1 MNDKNKKP
9 TQAARL
15 LEYLRSHKGITQRE
29 AINELGC
36 YRLAARI
43 SDLKRNG
50 HRVKRKMVT
59 VMNRWGER
67 VSVAEYSLIGGEWE
81 EEL

>member
-1 MNDKNKKP
+1 MSDRKNNKP

-43 SDLKRNG
+43 SDLKRDG
-50 HRVKRKMVT
+50 HRIDREMITVT
-59 VMNRWGER
+59 NRWNEK
-67 VSVAEYSLIGGEWE
+67 VSVAEYSLVGE
-81 EEL
+81 

>member
-1 MNDKNKKP
+1 MSDRKNNKP

-43 SDLKRNG
+43 SDLKRDG
-50 HRVKRKMVT
+50 HHIDREMITVT
-59 VMNRWGER
+59 NRWNEK
-67 VSVAEYSLIGGEWE
+67 VSVAEYSLVGE
-81 EEL
+81 

>member
-1 MNDKNKKP
+1 MSDRKNSKP

-43 SDLKRNG
+43 SDLKRDG
-50 HRVKRKMVT
+50 HRIDREMITVT
-59 VMNRWGER
+59 NRWNEK
-67 VSVAEYSLIGGEWE
+67 VSVAEYSLVGE
-81 EEL
+81 